1 MLKPKPAMARAILRM
16 VALMS
21 GLSPVKPLVEKLDE
35 LRHGAARH
43 LLVAETGLRERE
55 TLATPL

>member
-1 MLKPKPAMARAILRM
+1 M

-35 LRHGAARH
+35 LCYGAARH

-55 TLATPL
+55 TLATPLYFFCAGDIASR